1 MQKMGIKVE
10 NFVLPKQSEN
20 VHNALTHWAT
30 IIFFLLSTTT
40 VAIAKL
46 F

>member
-1 MQKMGIKVE
+1 MQKIGIKVE

-30 IIFFLLSTTT
+30 IIFLLSTTT